1 MATKRSA
8 WGLGDGKCLSY
19 IEKKK
24 KEGDKELHVCQPQ
37 RDPWEQII
45 METISMKKEKMIMDI

>member
-1 MATKRSA
+1 MAAKRSA

-19 IEKKK
+19 IENKK
-24 KEGDKELHVCQPQ
+24 KEKQGDKELQPQ
-37 RDPWEQII
+37 LDPWEQLI